1 MNSKVHYR
9 LWVSLST
16 IAIGSLVLL
25 GATSLALADA
35 GANSDK
41 SQKCADKSG
50 CQMCRM
56 KMPHMEMM
64 AKLRDVLAQAK
75 DTAQAEGA
83 KKTLA
88 KIAEAQKLLDQEHK
102 DMHEQMAKH
111 MKKMHEGQAV
121 KCPMC
126 SKMMGTFKMKVELHC
141 HTARYSHTA
150 LDDPNQMVPPARL
163 VQAMITAGYDAM
175 YITEHD
181 VVWPDD
187 ELAQLQAA
195 VPQIKIFPGVELNIC
210 NNKYHLLV
218 LGTNDPQYT
227 LMKNEGDVVEKAHA
241 EGHLTVLAHPWMYAE
256 GAEKLWSGPLPDAME
271 GLSNKGGG
279 RISDQEI
286 VKAITRWPV
295 RPLVNAS
302 DVHPLS
308 HINRF
313 WIETNR
319 PLVEADDIR
328 EIILAGDYTR
338 HVAKS

>member
-1 MNSKVHYR
+1 
-9 LWVSLST
+9 
-16 IAIGSLVLL
+16 
-25 GATSLALADA
+25 
-35 GANSDK
+35 
-41 SQKCADKSG
+41 
-50 CQMCRM
+50 
-56 KMPHMEMM
+56 
-64 AKLRDVLAQAK
+64 
-75 DTAQAEGA
+75 
-83 KKTLA
+83 
-88 KIAEAQKLLDQEHK
+88 
-102 DMHEQMAKH
+102 
-111 MKKMHEGQAV
+111 
-121 KCPMC
+121 
-126 SKMMGTFKMKVELHC
+126 
-141 HTARYSHTA
+141 
-150 LDDPNQMVPPARL
+150 
-163 VQAMITAGYDAM
+163 
-175 YITEHD
+175 

-187 ELAQLQAA
+187 ELAQLQAEF
-195 VPQIKIFPGVELNIC
+195 PQIKIFPGVELNIGC
-210 NNKYHLLV
+210 KSKYHLLV

-227 LMKNEGDVVEKAHA
+227 LMKNEGDVVEKARA
-241 EGHLTVLAHPWMYAE
+241 EGHLTVLAHPWVYEE

-338 HVAKS
+338 HVAKSY